1 MKWHLRFT
9 PIVGVLFLVSAT
21 FSNAVVPD
29 KAGKEAQE
37 AKTPNYY
44 PMRVGNQWNY
54 RVEVGG
60 NSAESISKIAK
71 IETIDDVPLARL
83 EAYIGGELKATEH
96 LRQTDKGIFRY
107 RNNGQE
113 ISPPICLL
121 KYPVKSGATWDG
133 EISVGK
139 ETGKYFCE
147 ATEESIEVAAGKF
160 KTIHV
165 SVRLESGGKTVH
177 TSYWFV
183 KNVGFVRQTV
193 DAGNLNIVMELEKFE
208 PAKEKEKRQ

>member
-1 MKWHLRFT
+1 MKWHLRLT

-29 KAGKEAQE
+29 KPDKDAQE

-44 PMRVGNQWNY
+44 PMQVGNQWNY
-54 RVEVGG
+54 RIEAGG
-60 NSAESISKIAK
+60 KSAESISKIAK

-83 EAYIGGELKATEH
+83 EAYIGEELKATEH
-96 LRQTDKGIFRY
+96 LRQTDKGVFRY

-121 KYPVKSGATWDG
+121 KYPVKSGAKWHG
-133 EISVGK
+133 EIIVGK

-147 ATEESIEVAAGKF
+147 ATEESIDVAAGKF
-160 KTIHV
+160 KTMRV
-165 SVRLESGGKTVH
+165 SVRLESGGKTVN

-183 KNVGFVRQTV
+183 KDVGFVRQTV

-208 PAKEKEKRQ
+208 PAKEK